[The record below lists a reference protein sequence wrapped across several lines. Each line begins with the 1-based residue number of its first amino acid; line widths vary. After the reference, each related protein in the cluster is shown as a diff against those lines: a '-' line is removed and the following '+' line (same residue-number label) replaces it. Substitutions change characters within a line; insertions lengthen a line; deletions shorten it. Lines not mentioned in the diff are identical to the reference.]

1 VLNVTGPTYV
11 TMILLLPRSQVHER
25 LRNATVHLYISQE
38 LIGLM
43 ERVSG
48 VDNFAS
54 QHRVLSRL
62 SVSQTA
68 RVHREGG
75 RSQICLIQVCAVDM
89 VCIVRQYMPVPAL
102 EQLWLSAATHREISM
117 RPHGRTYCR
126 LQTIEMKFVEV
137 DSRSKL

>member
-1 VLNVTGPTYV
+1 
-11 TMILLLPRSQVHER
+11 MILLLPRSQVHER

-62 SVSQTA
+62 SASQTA

-102 EQLWLSAATHREISM
+102 EQLWLSRCCILT
-117 RPHGRTYCR
+117 
-126 LQTIEMKFVEV
+126 LK
-137 DSRSKL
+137 RSLPPLTARFLRDRMDVPTVAFRQLK